1 VGANNLPKVVT
12 WQRRGRFVSCVQI
25 PQLSS
30 GPTSTTMSDVEWDD
44 EGFEPPSATV
54 TAKDR
59 WAGEDEDDVKDNWD
73 DENEEE
79 DENKPTDNGVVSTAA
94 AKKKKSL
101 KERIAEKEE
110 KKRIEQEQKRKEQEE
125 DADDQQLSAEEMAAE
140 KARQRQLQEES
151 DLLLA
156 VETFGVSDGL
166 RGQIDGMEPSSKEDF
181 DKFEELLRA
190 KITKYEKSPHYV
202 PFLESLFRQISID
215 LEADDIKRLGST
227 LTALS
232 NEKAKQQKSTKG
244 KKKKQKASLV
254 VGKDTDDVLA
264 ETGGYDEYEDF
275 I

>member
-1 VGANNLPKVVT
+1 VV
-12 WQRRGRFVSCVQI
+12 
-25 PQLSS
+25 
-30 GPTSTTMSDVEWDD
+30 
-44 EGFEPPSATV
+44 
-54 TAKDR
+54 KDR
-59 WAGEDEDDVKDNWD
+59 WEGEDEDDVKDNWD
-73 DENEEE
+73 DDNEED
-79 DENKPTDNGVVSTAA
+79 DENKPTDNGQVNVVPV
-94 AKKKKSL
+94 KKKKSL
-101 KERIAEKEE
+101 KEKIAEKEE

-125 DADDQQLSAEEMAAE
+125 ENDAPQLSPEDVAAE

-156 VETFGVSDGL
+156 VETFGVSDGV

-181 DKFEELLRA
+181 DKFEELLRT

-202 PFLESLFRQISID
+202 PFLENLFRQVAID

-232 NEKAKQQKSTKG
+232 NEKAKQQKGTKG

-264 ETGGYDEYEDF
+264 EAGGYDEYDDF

>member
-1 VGANNLPKVVT
+1 
-12 WQRRGRFVSCVQI
+12 
-25 PQLSS
+25 
-30 GPTSTTMSDVEWDD
+30 MSDVEWDD

-54 TAKDR
+54 TVKDR
-59 WAGEDEDDVKDNWD
+59 WEGEDEDDVKDNWD

-79 DENKPTDNGVVSTAA
+79 EENKPTDNGVLSTAA

-125 DADDQQLSAEEMAAE
+125 EADDRQLSAEEMAAE

-156 VETFGVSDGL
+156 VETFGGVSDGL

-202 PFLESLFRQISID
+202 PFLESLFRQISVD

>member
-1 VGANNLPKVVT
+1 
-12 WQRRGRFVSCVQI
+12 
-25 PQLSS
+25 
-30 GPTSTTMSDVEWDD
+30 MSDVEWDD
-44 EGFEPPSATV
+44 EGFEPPSAAV
-54 TAKDR
+54 VSKDR
-59 WAGEDEDDVKDNWD
+59 WEGEDEDDVKDNWD
-73 DENEEE
+73 DENEAEE
-79 DENKPTDNGVVSTAA
+79 ENKPTDNGVVNSAV

-101 KERIAEKEE
+101 KERLAEKEE
-110 KKRIEQEQKRKEQEE
+110 KKRLEQEQKRKEQEE
-125 DADDQQLSAEEMAAE
+125 EEDERDLSPEEMAAE

-156 VETFGVSDGL
+156 VETFGVSNGT

-181 DKFEELLRA
+181 DKFEELLRT

-202 PFLESLFRQISID
+202 PFLECLFRQICID

-232 NEKAKQQKSTKG
+232 NEKAKQQKGTKG

-264 ETGGYDEYEDF
+264 DTGGYDEYDDF
-275 I
+275 M

>member
-1 VGANNLPKVVT
+1 
-12 WQRRGRFVSCVQI
+12 
-25 PQLSS
+25 
-30 GPTSTTMSDVEWDD
+30 MSDVEWDD
-44 EGFEPPSATV
+44 EGFEPPSQTIAV
-54 TAKDR
+54 KDR
-59 WAGEDEDDVKDNWD
+59 WEGEDEDDVKDNWD
-73 DENEEE
+73 DDNEDD
-79 DENKPTDNGVVSTAA
+79 DEGNKPTDNGQANAVQ

-110 KKRIEQEQKRKEQEE
+110 KKRLEQEQKRKEQEE
-125 DADDQQLSAEEMAAE
+125 EEVAQQLSPEELATE

-181 DKFEELLRA
+181 DKFEELLLA

-202 PFLESLFRQISID
+202 PFLESLFRQITID

-232 NEKAKQQKSTKG
+232 NEKAKQQKGTKG

-254 VGKDTDDVLA
+254 VGKDTDDILA
-264 ETGGYDEYEDF
+264 ETGRYDDYDDF

>member
-1 VGANNLPKVVT
+1 
-12 WQRRGRFVSCVQI
+12 
-25 PQLSS
+25 
-30 GPTSTTMSDVEWDD
+30 MSDVEWDD
-44 EGFEPPSATV
+44 EPPSRT
-54 TAKDR
+54 TAVKDR
-59 WAGEDEDDVKDNWD
+59 WEGEDEDDVKDNWD
-73 DENEEE
+73 DENDEEV
-79 DENKPTDNGVVSTAA
+79 DENKPTDNGQANAVP

-101 KERIAEKEE
+101 KEKIAEKEE
-110 KKRIEQEQKRKEQEE
+110 KKRLEQEQKRKEQEE
-125 DADDQQLSAEEMAAE
+125 EADMHQLSPEEMATE

-156 VETFGVSDGL
+156 MQTFGVSDGVPV
-166 RGQIDGMEPSSKEDF
+166 RGQIDGMEPLSKEDF

-202 PFLESLFRQISID
+202 PFLENLFRQIAID

-232 NEKAKQQKSTKG
+232 NEKAKQQKGTKG

-264 ETGGYDEYEDF
+264 ETGGYDEYDDF
-275 I
+275 L

>member
-1 VGANNLPKVVT
+1 
-12 WQRRGRFVSCVQI
+12 
-25 PQLSS
+25 
-30 GPTSTTMSDVEWDD
+30 MMMMMMM
-44 EGFEPPSATV
+44 
-54 TAKDR
+54 
-59 WAGEDEDDVKDNWD
+59 KDNWD
-73 DENEEE
+73 DENEDE
-79 DENKPTDNGVVSTAA
+79 DEENKPTDNGVANSAA

-110 KKRIEQEQKRKEQEE
+110 KKRQDQEQKRKELEEEE
-125 DADDQQLSAEEMAAE
+125 DARVLSPEEMAAE

-181 DKFEELLRA
+181 EKFEELLRA
-190 KITKYEKSPHYV
+190 KITKYERSPHYV
-202 PFLESLFRQISID
+202 PFLENLFRQVCID
-215 LEADDIKRLGST
+215 LESDDIKRLGST

-232 NEKAKQQKSTKG
+232 NEKAKQQKGTKG
-244 KKKKQKASLV
+244 KKKKQQKASLV

-264 ETGGYDEYEDF
+264 ETGGYDEYDDF

>member
-1 VGANNLPKVVT
+1 
-12 WQRRGRFVSCVQI
+12 
-25 PQLSS
+25 
-30 GPTSTTMSDVEWDD
+30 MSDIEWDD

-59 WAGEDEDDVKDNWD
+59 WEGEDEDDVKDNWD
-73 DENEEE
+73 DENEDE
-79 DENKPTDNGVVSTAA
+79 DENKPADNGVVNSEP
-94 AKKKKSL
+94 AKKKRSL

-110 KKRIEQEQKRKEQEE
+110 KRRMEQEQKRKEQEE
-125 DADDQQLSAEEMAAE
+125 EEADAQKLSPEEMVAE

-156 VETFGVSDGL
+156 AETFGISDGL

-190 KITKYEKSPHYV
+190 KITKYERSPHYV
-202 PFLESLFRQISID
+202 PFLENLFRQISID

-232 NEKAKQQKSTKG
+232 NEKAKQQKGTKG

-254 VGKDTDDVLA
+254 VGKDTDAVLA
-264 ETGGYDEYEDF
+264 DTGGYDEYDDF

>member
-1 VGANNLPKVVT
+1 MCVCVGSRNDWILT
-12 WQRRGRFVSCVQI
+12 HER
-25 PQLSS
+25 
-30 GPTSTTMSDVEWDD
+30 TMSDVEWDD
-44 EGFEPPSATV
+44 EGFEPPARTV
-54 TAKDR
+54 VAKDR
-59 WAGEDEDDVKDNWD
+59 WEGEDEDDVRDNWED
-73 DENEEE
+73 DNEEDE
-79 DENKPTDNGVVSTAA
+79 DENKPTDNGQVNAVA

-110 KKRIEQEQKRKEQEE
+110 QKRLEQEQRRKELE
-125 DADDQQLSAEEMAAE
+125 DEVDDVQLSPAEMAAE

-166 RGQIDGMEPSSKEDF
+166 RGQIDSMEPSSKDDF
-181 DKFEELLRA
+181 DKFEELLRT

-202 PFLESLFRQISID
+202 PFLESLFRQVTID

-232 NEKAKQQKSTKG
+232 NEKAKQQKGTKG

-264 ETGGYDEYEDF
+264 ETGGYDEYDDF
-275 I
+275 L

>member
-1 VGANNLPKVVT
+1 
-12 WQRRGRFVSCVQI
+12 
-25 PQLSS
+25 
-30 GPTSTTMSDVEWDD
+30 MSDVEKPAPDVAWDD

-54 TAKDR
+54 VVKDR
-59 WAGEDEDDVKDNWD
+59 WEGEDEDDVMDNWD
-73 DENEEE
+73 DENEE
-79 DENKPTDNGVVSTAA
+79 DEQNKATDNGVVNTAA

-110 KKRIEQEQKRKEQEE
+110 KKRLEMEQKRKEQDEE
-125 DADDQQLSAEEMAAE
+125 ADARKLSPEEMVAE

-166 RGQIDGMEPSSKEDF
+166 RGQIDSMEPSTKEDF
-181 DKFEELLRA
+181 DKFEELLCT
-190 KITKYEKSPHYV
+190 KITKYEKSPNYV
-202 PFLESLFRQISID
+202 PFLENLFRHISID

-232 NEKAKQQKSTKG
+232 NEKAKQQKATKG

-254 VGKDTDDVLA
+254 VGKDTDDMLA
-264 ETGGYDEYEDF
+264 ETGGYDEYDDF